1 MALTNVVVIA
11 APLKSA
17 VDPLMKFVP
26 VRVML
31 VAPAPAVV
39 ELGLML
45 VSVGA
50 GFVAAGLTVKV
61 CAAEVPPPG
70 AAVNTVMLSLAAAVR
85 SEAGMVAV
93 NWVALTNVVVIAAP
107 LKSAVD
113 PLMKFVPVRVMLV
126 APAPAVV
133 ELGLTL
139 VSVGAGLEVGLH
151 ADPMKS
157 ASKTALPPL
166 T

>member
-39 ELGLML
+39 ELGLIL
-45 VSVGA
+45 VRVGA
-50 GFVAAGLTVKV
+50 GFVAAGLTVNV
-61 CAAEVPPPG
+61 FAAEVPPPG
-70 AAVNTVMLSLAAAVR
+70 AAVTTVMLSLAAVVR

-93 NWVALTNVVVIAAP
+93 N
-107 LKSAVD
+107 
-113 PLMKFVPVRVMLV
+113 
-126 APAPAVV
+126 
-133 ELGLTL
+133 
-139 VSVGAGLEVGLH
+139 
-151 ADPMKS
+151 
-157 ASKTALPPL
+157 
-166 T
+166 